1 VPRTLTI
8 LVLVAVGTLSAAGCA
23 DGDGSEATAAGP
35 ATTAAP
41 GSGVTYGERSEP
53 TSSRGSGDADT
64 DDVRIEGFAFAP
76 RTIAARTGQRIRW
89 EHQDAGV
96 THTVTADNGAFR
108 SGHLKKGDDFSHLF
122 QAAGTFAYHCA
133 LHRDMRGT
141 VKVSG

>member
-1 VPRTLTI
+1 MPRTLTI

-23 DGDGSEATAAGP
+23 DGDGSEAAAGP
-35 ATTAAP
+35 AATAAP
-41 GSGVTYGERSEP
+41 GSGGRYGERSEP

-64 DDVRIEGFAFAP
+64 DDVRIKGFAFAP
-76 RTIAARTGQRIRW
+76 RTIAARTGQRIKW
-89 EHQDAGV
+89 EHQDTGV

-108 SGHLKKGDDFSHLF
+108 SGHLKEGDDFSHLF

-133 LHRDMRGT
+133 IHRDMRGT